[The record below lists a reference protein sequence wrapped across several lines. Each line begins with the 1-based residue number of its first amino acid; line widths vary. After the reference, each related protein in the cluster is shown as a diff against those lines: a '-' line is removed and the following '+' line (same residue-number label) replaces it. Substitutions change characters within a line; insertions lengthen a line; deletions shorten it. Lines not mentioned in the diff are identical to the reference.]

1 MINQIKIKNF
11 KCFEYLDINCG
22 KLNVL
27 SGLNGMGKST
37 TLQALLMIRQ
47 SKEQNFIPSNICLS
61 GNYINLGVGKDVLY
75 EHADKEKIE
84 IEINDSDIEFSISIK
99 YDEMYD
105 VLPVESIENQNISF
119 LDGDFEYLNAERM
132 SPQVTYPKSSFFI
145 DTKVQLGIN
154 GQYTAHY
161 LSKKQDKKIAWNSC
175 NDSNLTIKEAVQ
187 FWLNEISPNVKLD
200 AMEIDNT
207 DSAKIGFYYIEK
219 EKSKLYRPTN
229 VGFGISYILPVIVAL
244 IKAEK
249 NSTLIIENPEA
260 HLHPKGQRKMGELI
274 AKCAASG
281 VQIFVETHSDHV
293 LNGIRIATKNKW
305 ITNTDVKLFYF
316 SKELNDKEMIHTV
329 QKPILKENGKI
340 DYWPEGFFD
349 EWEKALD
356 EIL

>member
-1 MINQIKIKNF
+1 MIEEVKIKNF
-11 KCFEYLDINCG
+11 KCFKYLDINCG
-22 KLNVL
+22 KLNVF

-47 SKEQNFIPSNICLS
+47 SKEQNFIPNNVCLS
-61 GNYINLGVGKDVLY
+61 GNYINLGVGKDILY
-75 EHADKEKIE
+75 ERADKEKIE
-84 IEINDSDIEFSISIK
+84 IVINDSGIEFSIGIK
-99 YDEMYD
+99 YDEMND
-105 VLPVESIENQNISF
+105 VLPIEFINNPKNSF
-119 LDGDFEYLNAERM
+119 LDDTFEYLNAERM
-132 SPQVTYPKSSFFI
+132 SPQVEYPKSSFFI
-145 DTKVQLGIN
+145 DTKMQLGIN

-161 LSKKQDKKIAWNSC
+161 LSKNQDKKIGWESC
-175 NDSNLTIKEAVQ
+175 NDPKSTIKQAVQ
-187 FWLNEISPNVKLD
+187 FWLNEISPNVKLE

-219 EKSKLYRPTN
+219 EKSRLYRPTN

-249 NSTLIIENPEA
+249 NNILIIENPEA
-260 HLHPKGQRKMGELI
+260 HLHPQGQRKMGELI

-305 ITNTDVKLFYF
+305 ITNSDVKLFYF
-316 SKELNDKEMIHTV
+316 SKEMKDKEIVHTV
-329 QKPILKENGKI
+329 QTPILKENGKI